1 MHRIL
6 AATICLAAILL
17 APFGLAAITVDEV
30 PNPHLSDSTRFTS
43 NPAGILSPADVA
55 RIDSRIHDVWR
66 ASSAELVAVVVDKV
80 DSSLT
85 PEEFATRLFEK
96 WGIGKSDKDNGVL
109 LLVAVDDRAAV
120 IRTGYGVEGVLPD
133 ALAGRIIRNDMF
145 PLMRKEDYA
154 GGTEAGIDAIARL
167 LTTPEAIAEIQS
179 GQANNSRR
187 HAEDE
192 PDFFSIYLWIC
203 GIVSCLALVAT
214 IMKIRSTRGMTDVD
228 RWRALNP
235 WLQGTLVVGFI
246 TIGGFL
252 AYALVA
258 WKMLRIRRH
267 SRKCPHCGTRMKLI
281 DEEHDNDYLTPSQD
295 LEEKLNSV
303 DYDVWRCPKCAQTDI
318 LPYINR
324 SSPYKECPRCH
335 ARAMSVTDRRI
346 LRPATT
352 KAEGVGADF
361 LTCRNCGNREE
372 KRFTIAKKVD
382 DVALTIAIGSALGSA
397 GRRGGGGGGFGG
409 GGFGGGSF
417 GGGLTGGG
425 GAGGRW

>member
-6 AATICLAAILL
+6 SAAVCLVLAILF
-17 APFGLAAITVDEV
+17 APGLAAITVDEV

-55 RIDSRIHDVWR
+55 RIDSRIHDVWK
-66 ASSAELVAVVVDKV
+66 ASSAELVAVVVDRV
-80 DSSLT
+80 DPSLT

-96 WGIGKSDKDNGVL
+96 WGIGKSDKDDGVL
-109 LLVAVDDRAAV
+109 LLVAVDDRAAI

-145 PLMRKEDYA
+145 PHMREEDYA
-154 GGTEAGIDAIARL
+154 GGTMAGVDAIARL
-167 LTTPEAIAEIQS
+167 LTTPEAIAEIRS

-187 HAEDE
+187 NAGEDE
-192 PDFFSIYLWIC
+192 PDFFAWYLWIC
-203 GIVSCLALVAT
+203 GIVSVIALVAS
-214 IMKIRSTRGMTDVD
+214 IAKIRSTRGMTDVD

-252 AYALVA
+252 ACALVA
-258 WKMLRIRRH
+258 WKMHRIRRH

-281 DEEHDNDYLTPSQD
+281 DEVHDNDYLTPSQD
-295 LEEKLNSV
+295 LEERLNSV

-346 LRPATT
+346 LKPATT
-352 KAEGVGADF
+352 KAEGVGADI

-372 KRFTIAKKVD
+372 KRFTIAKKD
-382 DVALTIAIGSALGSA
+382 DDLAVSIAVGSAIAGS
-397 GRRGGGGGGFGG
+397 RGGGGGL